1 MATLTLRREDGRIV
15 CERVVVADR
24 AHRRMRGLLGRKY
37 LRSGEGMVL
46 RPGWSIHTAF
56 MRFPIDAVFLDA
68 DQVVIKIEPEVGR
81 WRTVSCRG
89 AREVVE
95 LAAGECRRRGLEVGD
110 RVAWASR
117 SAMDARAEPGTGP
130 WDDEDS
136 EPRGRVLVASRDP
149 RFIRL
154 ARFLLEG
161 RDLDV
166 EELTTPERLPDAVL
180 EPNLD
185 LAVLDGGSAVADALR
200 TANAARARRPEV
212 PIVIA
217 ADTGGKSPSGV
228 RVFDRWNET
237 EELLLDVERLLAER
251 LAAAT
256 PTGRD

>member
-37 LRSGEGMVL
+37 LRQGEGMVL

-68 DQVVIKIEPEVGR
+68 DQVVIKIEHEVGQ

-95 LAAGECRRRGLEVGD
+95 LSAGECRRRGLEVGD

-117 SAMDARAEPGTGP
+117 SAADARVDRAAGVLADE
-130 WDDEDS
+130 DDE
-136 EPRGRVLVASRDP
+136 PRARVLVASRDP
-149 RFIRL
+149 RFLRL
-154 ARFLLEG
+154 ARFLLGG
-161 RDLDV
+161 RDFEV
-166 EELTTPERLPDAVL
+166 EELTSPERLPEAIL
-180 EPNLD
+180 EPTID
-185 LAVLDGGSAVADALR
+185 IAVLDGADTVAEAFR

-212 PIVIA
+212 PVVIA
-217 ADTGGKSPSGV
+217 ADTGGKSPSGI

-237 EELLLDVERLLAER
+237 EELLQDVERLLSER
-251 LAAAT
+251 LAGAA
-256 PTGRD
+256 PFGRG